1 MKKNNSKSRSEL
13 IATVLAYAFLIA
25 LAVVIIFPFISALC
39 ASFKTNQEILVSPKL
54 IPEKWQI
61 KNYID
66 AWNKANF
73 ATYTWNSVWYSA
85 LSVIIAIFTST
96 VGGYVFSR
104 GEFRG
109 KNVIFAVFTSLMFIT
124 LGTSSMYPQ
133 IQILKL
139 LHLNTSLAGLLVMQF
154 FGINITNVFLVRGFV
169 NSLPK
174 SLDEAA
180 EIDGCSFIKIFFI
193 IILPLLKPIIAT
205 VGIFAFSAAW
215 NDYLMPM
222 VVTLANPAQRPL
234 SVGMIAL
241 KGSSDAATA
250 WNLILAGGMI
260 SAIPMIIVFLMF
272 NKYFIKGLT
281 AGAVKG

>member
-54 IPEKWQI
+54 MPEKWQI